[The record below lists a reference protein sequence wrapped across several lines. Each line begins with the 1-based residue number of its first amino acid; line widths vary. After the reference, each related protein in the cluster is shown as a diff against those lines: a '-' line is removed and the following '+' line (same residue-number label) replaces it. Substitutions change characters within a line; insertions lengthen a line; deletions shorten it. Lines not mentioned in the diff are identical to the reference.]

1 MDRLTIKKED
11 GSFHGF
17 RKVNAVHFFSGKY
30 DNAPEMI
37 VMVKEILLD
46 PEMSWEQR
54 TEANSDFVIVLRNI
68 LEKKNYQA
76 LF

>member
-1 MDRLTIKKED
+1 
-11 GSFHGF
+11 
-17 RKVNAVHFFSGKY
+17 
-30 DNAPEMI
+30 MI